1 MLDDFKLHGSFGFL
15 LHYDGTIPDAAA
27 GNDVADV
34 NLHDIAAVQFAVDR
48 DIKER
53 PVLEAP
59 VLVKPEPNVSN
70 LLWCEGALCDLHTAL
85 FRGRSSWI
93 AGSNDE

>member
-1 MLDDFKLHGSFGFL
+1 MHGSFGFL

-27 GNDVADV
+27 GNDVADA
-34 NLHDIAAVQFAVDR
+34 NLDDIAAVQFAVDR
-48 DIKER
+48 DVKER

-70 LLWCEGALCDLHTAL
+70 LLCIVRERFSTCTRPCS
-85 FRGRSSWI
+85 RG
-93 AGSNDE
+93 GVHG

>member
-34 NLHDIAAVQFAVDR
+34 NLDDIAAVQFAVDR

-59 VLVKPEPNVSN
+59 VLVKPERMSQTCCGVRERFATCTRPFSGGGVH
-70 LLWCEGALCDLHTAL
+70 G
-85 FRGRSSWI
+85 
-93 AGSNDE
+93 